1 MSEKLY
7 NIISK
12 VFSVPISEINDESS
26 PETIES
32 WDSFNGLILV
42 DELESNFNI
51 KFSVSEIIDVKN
63 VKDIKRHLN
72 NHGVDLNEWKT
83 TWIFF
88 KWNWNRS

>member
-42 DELESNFNI
+42 DELEGNFNI
-51 KFSVSEIIDVKN
+51 KFTVSEIIDVKN

-72 NHGVDLNEWKT
+72 NHGVDLNGWKT
-83 TWIFF
+83 TRILFER
-88 KWNWNRS
+88 NWDRF

>member
-1 MSEKLY
+1 MSKKLY
-7 NIISK
+7 DIISK
-12 VFSVPISEINDESS
+12 VFSVQISEINDESG

-51 KFSVSEIIDVKN
+51 KFSISEIIDVKN

-72 NHGVDLNEWKT
+72 NHGVDLDE
-83 TWIFF
+83 
-88 KWNWNRS
+88 

>member
-42 DELESNFNI
+42 DELENNFNI
-51 KFSVSEIIDVKN
+51 KFTVSEIIDVKN
-63 VKDIKRHLN
+63 VKDIKIHLS
-72 NHGVDLNEWKT
+72 NHGVDLNG
-83 TWIFF
+83 
-88 KWNWNRS
+88 

>member
-12 VFSVPISEINDESS
+12 VFSVPITEINDESG

-42 DELESNFNI
+42 DDIESNFNV
-51 KFSVSEIIDVKN
+51 KFTVSEITDVKN
-63 VKDIKRHLN
+63 ISDIKRHLK
-72 NHGVDLNEWKT
+72 NHGINIDE
-83 TWIFF
+83 
-88 KWNWNRS
+88 